1 MIFKFFSTLGDS
13 LVLRNKLTITGQDG
27 GQGSGSR
34 DGQNEVV
41 CPGRR
46 KRSGRTWCR
55 ERARVGCQL
64 HAHLPVLVPLFL
76 SWFIIS

>member
-13 LVLRNKLTITGQDG
+13 LVLHTKLTITGQDG

-41 CPGRR
+41 CPVWT
-46 KRSGRTWCR
+46 K
-55 ERARVGCQL
+55 
-64 HAHLPVLVPLFL
+64 
-76 SWFIIS
+76 